1 MHFFV
6 ATLYFLVFLV
16 NSAVSAAYFAAD
28 SPGLGTLWAV
38 SAAIWL
44 VGTVIWIGWGVN
56 DR

>member
-28 SPGLGTLWAV
+28 SPGLGTL
-38 SAAIWL
+38 
-44 VGTVIWIGWGVN
+44 
-56 DR
+56 